1 MQSTRPHPTL
11 FYFGEEDDEVLKS
24 SVDAVKKRPSLPTA
38 NSLHSVSSESPSINN
53 VLLFPIENS
62 HAYSYAH
69 LSPNSLALRLNVLK
83 RSLEILN
90 DRPDWFKTINSHEE
104 GLKNARNEVRNEVR
118 NDMRFE
124 SITESRNSDDEDFK
138 SPTKPL
144 LPASVEGA
152 RRKSSHRLLLA
163 RSLLRNESNDHL
175 STDKFKMLLNASSAA
190 LTALFRPKINRADS
204 LPMSRTSFEDIG
216 EANEE
221 SVGESDTVLNDDLK
235 DIIELLEQD
244 SSIISHNSDIALTL
258 HDLSLSSND
267 EISRKKQNLLKTKML
282 YALATPFVET
292 TAMATSPWAVPPT
305 AAPSPGASL
314 SPLVNASTTA
324 LNLLNSIQQPQ
335 AATATGNR
343 PFHAIS
349 SGKHT
354 SPQSVVTVEADYPWN
369 FKAANDLACLMFG
382 VLKSMIRNLT
392 LLDLIAPQFRNFLTD
407 RLTRVSDESRRKT
420 NNDIIFAGEIIAIS
434 RQAEGGFAWTSIW
447 AKRRK
452 GLIICMFEQIACD
465 AFDVMVLRDVA
476 TYPDSKYVIT
486 NVDEIA
492 GKLITKLD
500 ASGITQ
506 VNVLSES
513 LAADLHS
520 DSSLNESSDIRES
533 EAINAKRYYTVQLN
547 SDDNIPC
554 ALTSYPL
561 EKDDEKFELKIKIHS
576 MPYIAG
582 MFVVDFNDYKVLSCN
597 KAIAKNLFGRSSD
610 VIVNNTI
617 NNIIPGFSD
626 ILKLGLDDPDTATAI
641 VPGLVLPEH
650 FFRKYHA
657 YYKHRIHNNVSPDDL
672 FVNSRGIEG
681 LHRDGKSL
689 FIDVQLRVILT
700 DVFVLWVTYSRHT
713 NKNIT
718 RQLKK
723 LSSASSV
730 NLKGSGGLLT
740 KTRSNPGLS
749 SSKVD
754 LPSQLKLFPKNE
766 SELLELGSASPEMSR
781 QSSLRK
787 PKKANTFAVPVT
799 YITDPT
805 FTNNEFTKSLV
816 GSPLSKTEKQKE
828 NSLTLD
834 IPKKSEQEQRK
845 VSDAGVKHYE
855 NFSEEEMLAIEN
867 ELLAKQQKE
876 SKFWPTTIGARKRT
890 KKYDEFKVLKK
901 MGEGAYGK
909 VVLGEHKDDPAYK
922 VIIKCI
928 DKQRIL
934 VDTWVRD
941 RQLGTIPSEI
951 QVMATLNHEP
961 HPNIMRIIDYFE
973 DPNYYYLETPIF
985 GNPPAIDLFDY
996 IEVKKDMN
1004 ELDCQ
1009 LIFKQVVLAIY
1020 HLHKHGIVHRDI
1032 KDENIIVNEFGVIK
1046 LIDFGSAGYVKL
1058 GPFDVFVG
1066 TIDYASP
1073 EVLRGEKYEGK
1084 PQDIWALGILL
1095 YTMIYKENPFYNVDE
1110 IMEGDMRV
1118 PFVVSKESL
1127 DLVKL
1132 ILNREVADR
1141 PTITDIADHDWLDI

>member
-1 MQSTRPHPTL
+1 MHSSRSQPPL
-11 FYFGEEDDEVLKS
+11 FYLGDEEDDRTSILQNQ
-24 SVDAVKKRPSLPTA
+24 VKKRPLHPPSLLYL
-38 NSLHSVSSESPSINN
+38 SHRSSVSTDAPNIDD

-90 DRPDWFKTINSHEE
+90 DRPEWFK
-104 GLKNARNEVRNEVR
+104 
-118 NDMRFE
+118 
-124 SITESRNSDDEDFK
+124 SIHSREDAINSDDEGTA
-138 SPTKPL
+138 SPKVVPAMIMENTKKKM
-144 LPASVEGA
+144 SN
-152 RRKSSHRLLLA
+152 RLLLA
-163 RSLLRNESNDHL
+163 KTLLRIDSGEHMSND
-175 STDKFKMLLNASSAA
+175 KYKMSLNASSAA
-190 LTALFRPKINRADS
+190 LSAFFGPKLFRSDS
-204 LPMSRTSFEDIG
+204 LPVSRSSFDETEELGEDFVPNDSIL
-216 EANEE
+216 
-221 SVGESDTVLNDDLK
+221 SDDLK
-235 DIIELLEQD
+235 DIIELLEND
-244 SSIISHNSDIALTL
+244 SSIISHNSDIASTL
-258 HDLSLSSND
+258 HDLSLSSHGD
-267 EISRKKQNLLKTKML
+267 GSFKKQNILKTKML
-282 YALATPFVET
+282 YALSTPFVET
-292 TAMATSPWAVPPT
+292 STMATSPWELSA
-305 AAPSPGASL
+305 SPALPALGRGSAL
-314 SPLVNASTTA
+314 PNASTAA

-335 AATATGNR
+335 AASAAGNR

-349 SGKHT
+349 SGKHS
-354 SPQSVVTVEADYPWN
+354 SPQSVVTFDAEFPWN

-382 VLKSMIRNLT
+382 VSKSMIRNLT
-392 LLDLIAPQFRNFLTD
+392 LMDLIAPQFRNFVTD
-407 RLTRVSDESRRKT
+407 RLSRVSGTSLIRNMKN
-420 NNDIIFAGEIIAIS
+420 NNDILFAGEIIAIS

-452 GLIICMFEQIACD
+452 DLIICMFEQITCD
-465 AFDVMVLRDVA
+465 AFDVVVLRDVA

-500 ASGITQ
+500 ATGITQ
-506 VNVLSES
+506 LNVLSES
-513 LAADLHS
+513 LAADLHELDATS
-520 DSSLNESSDIRES
+520 DNSRDVHDS
-533 EAINAKRYYTVQLN
+533 ELINSKRYYTMQLN

-561 EKDDEKFELKIKIHS
+561 EKDDKKFEVKLKIHS

-582 MFVVDFNDYKVLSCN
+582 MFVVNFNSYNVLSCN
-597 KAIAKNLFGRSSD
+597 KAIAKNLFGISSD
-610 VIVNNTI
+610 DIVQKSI
-617 NNIIPGFSD
+617 NNIIPEFTD
-626 ILKLGLDDPDTATAI
+626 ILKWGLEDQEEPTRI

-657 YYKHRIHNNVSPDDL
+657 YLKHKSHSNMTADEL
-672 FVNSRGIEG
+672 FVNSRGIDG
-681 LHRDGKSL
+681 LHRDGKAL
-689 FIDVQLRVILT
+689 YIDVQLRVILK

-713 NKNIT
+713 NKNIS
-718 RQLKK
+718 RQLHK
-723 LSSASSV
+723 LSSASSL
-730 NLKGSGGLLT
+730 NIRGSGSLLT
-740 KTRSNPGLS
+740 KTRSNPNLS
-749 SSKVD
+749 LSKVD

-766 SELLELGSASPEMSR
+766 LEILECGMGSHDLSMHGSFR
-781 QSSLRK
+781 R
-787 PKKANTFAVPVT
+787 PKKANTFSVPVT
-799 YITDPT
+799 YIADR
-805 FTNNEFTKSLV
+805 EFTQDDKFR
-816 GSPLSKTEKQKE
+816 
-828 NSLTLD
+828 NSD
-834 IPKKSEQEQRK
+834 SVRS
-845 VSDAGVKHYE
+845 VSNAVPQPEEVDLLQAPVESSGRRESGTIRKHYE
-855 NFSEEEMLAIEN
+855 KLSEEEILSIEN
-867 ELLAKQQKE
+867 ESLQRQAEK
-876 SKFWPTTIGARKRT
+876 SKFWPISIGAKKRS
-890 KKYDEFKVLKK
+890 KKYEEFKILKK

-909 VVLGEHKDDPAYK
+909 VVLAEHMQDPEYK

-973 DPNYYYLETPIF
+973 DPNYYYLEMPIF

-996 IEVKKDMN
+996 IEVKKDIS

-1009 LIFKQVVLAIY
+1009 LIFKQAVLAIY
-1020 HLHKHGIVHRDI
+1020 HLHKQGIVHRDI

-1118 PFVVSKESL
+1118 PFVVSETSL
-1127 DLVKL
+1127 DLIRF
-1132 ILNREVADR
+1132 ILNREVSER
-1141 PTITDIADHDWLDI
+1141 PTIIDIADHDWLDV

>member
-1 MQSTRPHPTL
+1 MASARPHPTV
-11 FYFGEEDDEVLKS
+11 FYFGEEQEETPRLY
-24 SVDAVKKRPSLPTA
+24 VDAEKKRQSVPTTLPSNNRSMT
-38 NSLHSVSSESPSINN
+38 SDVPSIDN

-90 DRPDWFKTINSHEE
+90 DRPDWFKTINTQEDS
-104 GLKNARNEVRNEVR
+104 K
-118 NDMRFE
+118 
-124 SITESRNSDDEDFK
+124 NSDDEDFK
-138 SPTKPL
+138 L
-144 LPASVEGA
+144 LPKVLPPAGADGA
-152 RRKSSHRLLLA
+152 RKKTPQLQRLT
-163 RSLLRNESNDHL
+163 RSILRNESDL
-175 STDKFKMLLNASSAA
+175 PGDKLNMRLNASSAA
-190 LTALFRPKINRADS
+190 ISAFFRPKFARSDS
-204 LPMSRTSFEDIG
+204 LPISRSSFEDID
-216 EANEE
+216 EVTKEKDT
-221 SVGESDTVLNDDLK
+221 VGECDTVLNDDLK

-244 SSIISHNSDIALTL
+244 SSIISHNSEIASTL

-267 EISRKKQNLLKTKML
+267 EVSKKKQNLLKTKLL
-282 YALATPFVET
+282 YALSTPFVET
-292 TAMATSPWAVPPT
+292 TATPASPWALPASSSSTSVSS
-305 AAPSPGASL
+305 ASPV
-314 SPLVNASTTA
+314 VNASTTA
-324 LNLLNSIQQPQ
+324 LTLLNSIQQPQ
-335 AATATGNR
+335 AASAASNR
-343 PFHAIS
+343 PFHVIS

-354 SPQSVVTVEADYPWN
+354 SPQSVVTVEADFPWN

-392 LLDLIAPQFRNFLTD
+392 LMDLIAPQFRKFVTE
-407 RLTRVSDESRRKT
+407 RLNKLSNDTKRNS
-420 NNDIIFAGEIIAIS
+420 NNDILFAGEIIAIS
-434 RQAEGGFAWTSIW
+434 RQADGGFAWTSIW

-452 GLIICMFEQIACD
+452 GLIICMFEQISCD
-465 AFDVMVLRDVA
+465 AFDVVVLRDVA
-476 TYPDSKYVIT
+476 PDSKYVIT

-513 LAADLHS
+513 LAADLS
-520 DSSLNESSDIRES
+520 NPLDSNDGQSSDIRES
-533 EAINAKRYYTVQLN
+533 EYINAMRYYTVQLN
-547 SDDNIPC
+547 GDDNIPC

-561 EKDDEKFELKIKIHS
+561 EKDETKFEVKLKVHS

-582 MFVVDFNDYKVLSCN
+582 MFVVDFNDHKVLSCN
-597 KAIAKNLFGRSSD
+597 KAIARNLFGRPPDEIVGSS
-610 VIVNNTI
+610 I
-617 NNIIPGFSD
+617 NNIIPAFTD
-626 ILKLGLDDPDTATAI
+626 ILKAGLDAADGPAAI

-657 YYKHRIHNNVSPDDL
+657 YNKHNIYNDVSSEEL
-672 FVNSRGIEG
+672 FVNSRGIDG

-713 NKNIT
+713 KKNIT

-723 LSSASSV
+723 LSSATSV
-730 NLKGSGGLLT
+730 SLKGSTALLT
-740 KTRSNPGLS
+740 KTSGSPLES

-766 SELLELGSASPEMSR
+766 LELLELGSPSPAMSR
-781 QSSLRK
+781 HSSLRK

-799 YITDPT
+799 YISDPT
-805 FTNNEFTKSLV
+805 FTEDESLF
-816 GSPLSKTEKQKE
+816 SKT
-828 NSLTLD
+828 NGNRRLST
-834 IPKKSEQEQRK
+834 SEQYKGSSDVTNVPLKTDKPERK
-845 VSDAGVKHYE
+845 VSEAAVRKYE
-855 NFSEEEMLAIEN
+855 KFSEEEMLAIEN

-876 SKFWPTTIGARKRT
+876 SKYWPTTIGARKRT
-890 KKYDEFKVLKK
+890 KKYEEFKVLKK

-909 VVLGEHKDDPAYK
+909 VVLAEHKDDPAYK

-1110 IMEGDMRV
+1110 IMEGELRV
-1118 PFVVSKESL
+1118 PFVVSDSSL

-1132 ILNREVADR
+1132 ILNREVSER
-1141 PTITDIADHDWLDI
+1141 PTITDIADHDWLDV

>member
-1 MQSTRPHPTL
+1 MASTRPHPTL
-11 FYFGEEDDEVLKS
+11 FYVGEEEEDGPRALVDVEKRRGSVLANFPS
-24 SVDAVKKRPSLPTA
+24 NHRPVASDI
-38 NSLHSVSSESPSINN
+38 PSIDN

-90 DRPDWFKTINSHEE
+90 DRPDWFKTINTHEE
-104 GLKNARNEVRNEVR
+104 SK
-118 NDMRFE
+118 
-124 SITESRNSDDEDFK
+124 NSDDEDFK
-138 SPTKPL
+138 S
-144 LPASVEGA
+144 LPVIFPSVDGTRKKASQ
-152 RRKSSHRLLLA
+152 RLKLQ
-163 RSLLRNESNDHL
+163 RSILRNESGEYL
-175 STDKFKMLLNASSAA
+175 PGDKFKMRLNASSAA
-190 LTALFRPKINRADS
+190 LSAFFRPKPTRADS
-204 LPMSRTSFEDIG
+204 MPVSRNSFVDIEEVKED
-216 EANEE
+216 A
-221 SVGESDTVLNDDLK
+221 VGDNDSVLNDDLK

-244 SSIISHNSDIALTL
+244 SSIISHNSDIASTL
-258 HDLSLSSND
+258 HDLSLSSNN
-267 EISRKKQNLLKTKML
+267 EVSKKKQNILKTKLL
-282 YALATPFVET
+282 YALSMPFVET
-292 TAMATSPWAVPPT
+292 NAMAASPWALTSSTSSSSVSS
-305 AAPSPGASL
+305 ASPV
-314 SPLVNASTTA
+314 VNASTTA

-335 AATATGNR
+335 AATAPGNR

-354 SPQSVVTVEADYPWN
+354 SPQSVVTVEADFPWS

-392 LLDLIAPQFRNFLTD
+392 LMDLIAPQFRKFVTEKLNKL
-407 RLTRVSDESRRKT
+407 SDDT
-420 NNDIIFAGEIIAIS
+420 NSKATKDILFAGEIIAIS

-465 AFDVMVLRDVA
+465 AFDVVVLRDVA

-506 VNVLSES
+506 VSVLSES
-513 LAADLHS
+513 LAADLHKSLDPSEGQS
-520 DSSLNESSDIRES
+520 DTLES

-561 EKDDEKFELKIKIHS
+561 EKDKSKFELKIKIHS

-582 MFVVDFNDYKVLSCN
+582 MFVVDFNDHKVLSCN
-597 KAIAKNLFGRSSD
+597 PAIAKNLFGRSAIE
-610 VIVNNTI
+610 IVGNSI
-617 NNIIPGFSD
+617 NNIIPAFTD
-626 ILKLGLDDPDTATAI
+626 ILKMGIDSPDGPTSI

-657 YYKHRIHNNVSPDDL
+657 YYKHTIHSNVSPDEL
-672 FVNSRGIEG
+672 FVNSRGIDG

-689 FIDVQLRVILT
+689 YIDVQLRVILT

-713 NKNIT
+713 NKNIS

-723 LSSASSV
+723 LSSATSMS
-730 NLKGSGGLLT
+730 LKGSTGLLT
-740 KTRSNPGLS
+740 KTRSSPGQS

-766 SELLELGSASPEMSR
+766 SELLELGTPSPAISR

-787 PKKANTFAVPVT
+787 PKKANTFAVPVM
-799 YITDPT
+799 YISDPT
-805 FTNNEFTKSLV
+805 FKETERFRKSDSLRRV
-816 GSPLSKTEKQKE
+816 STTEMYKESSDVTLSPLKTDLPERE
-828 NSLTLD
+828 ST
-834 IPKKSEQEQRK
+834 E
-845 VSDAGVKHYE
+845 AGVKHYE
-855 NFSEEEMLAIEN
+855 QFSEEEMLAIEN

-876 SKFWPTTIGARKRT
+876 SKYWPTTIGAKKRT

-909 VVLGEHKDDPAYK
+909 VVLAEHKDDPAYK

-985 GNPPAIDLFDY
+985 GNPPAIDVFDY

-1110 IMEGDMRV
+1110 IMEGELRV
-1118 PFVVSKESL
+1118 PFVVSECSL

-1132 ILNREVADR
+1132 ILTREVSDR
-1141 PTITDIADHDWLDI
+1141 PTITDIADHDWLDV

>member
-1 MQSTRPHPTL
+1 MASARPHPTV
-11 FYFGEEDDEVLKS
+11 FYFGEEQEETPRLY
-24 SVDAVKKRPSLPTA
+24 VDSEKKRQSVPTTLPSNNRTMA
-38 NSLHSVSSESPSINN
+38 SDVPSIDN

-90 DRPDWFKTINSHEE
+90 DRPDWFKTINTQEDS
-104 GLKNARNEVRNEVR
+104 K
-118 NDMRFE
+118 
-124 SITESRNSDDEDFK
+124 NSDDEDFK
-138 SPTKPL
+138 L
-144 LPASVEGA
+144 LPKVLPPAGTDGV
-152 RRKSSHRLLLA
+152 RKKTPQLQRLT
-163 RSLLRNESNDHL
+163 RSILRNEIGEHSPG
-175 STDKFKMLLNASSAA
+175 DKLKMRLNASSAA
-190 LTALFRPKINRADS
+190 ISAFFRPKYSRADS
-204 LPMSRTSFEDIG
+204 LPISRSSFEDID
-216 EANEE
+216 EATKDT
-221 SVGESDTVLNDDLK
+221 VGDCDSVLNDDLK

-244 SSIISHNSDIALTL
+244 SSIISHNSDIASTL

-267 EISRKKQNLLKTKML
+267 EMSKKKQNLLKTKLL
-282 YALATPFVET
+282 YALSTPFVET
-292 TAMATSPWAVPPT
+292 TATPASPWALPASSSSTSVSS
-305 AAPSPGASL
+305 ASP
-314 SPLVNASTTA
+314 VNASTTA
-324 LNLLNSIQQPQ
+324 LNLLNSMQQPL
-335 AATATGNR
+335 AASAASNR
-343 PFHAIS
+343 PFHVIS

-354 SPQSVVTVEADYPWN
+354 SPQSVVTVEEDFPWN

-392 LLDLIAPQFRNFLTD
+392 LLDLIAPQFRKFVTE
-407 RLTRVSDESRRKT
+407 RLNKVSAGAKRNT
-420 NNDIIFAGEIIAIS
+420 NNDILFAGEIIAIS
-434 RQAEGGFAWTSIW
+434 RQADGGFAWTSIW

-452 GLIICMFEQIACD
+452 GIIICMFEQIACD
-465 AFDVMVLRDVA
+465 AFDVVVLRDVE
-476 TYPDSKYVIT
+476 TPDSKYVIT

-513 LAADLHS
+513 LAADMRNPLGS
-520 DSSLNESSDIRES
+520 DDSQSSDVRES
-533 EAINAKRYYTVQLN
+533 EYINSMRYYTVQLN
-547 SDDNIPC
+547 GDDNIPC

-561 EKDDEKFELKIKIHS
+561 EKDETKFEVKIKVHS

-597 KAIAKNLFGRSSD
+597 NAIARNLFGIPPDEIVGSS
-610 VIVNNTI
+610 I
-617 NNIIPGFSD
+617 NHIIPAFTD
-626 ILKLGLDDPDTATAI
+626 ILRSGLDTDDGAAAI

-657 YYKHRIHNNVSPDDL
+657 YHKHKIHNNVSSEEL
-672 FVNSRGIEG
+672 FVNSRGIDG

-689 FIDVQLRVILT
+689 YIDVQLRVILT

-713 NKNIT
+713 NKNIS

-723 LSSASSV
+723 LSSATSV
-730 NLKGSGGLLT
+730 SLKGSTTLLA
-740 KTRSNPGLS
+740 KSRSSPLQS
-749 SSKVD
+749 SSNVD

-766 SELLELGSASPEMSR
+766 SELLELGSPSPSISR
-781 QSSLRK
+781 HSSFRK

-799 YITDPT
+799 FISDPT
-805 FTNNEFTKSLV
+805 FAEDESLFRKTDGDRRLSTSGQYKGSSDVTDVSLKSDK
-816 GSPLSKTEKQKE
+816 P
-828 NSLTLD
+828 D
-834 IPKKSEQEQRK
+834 RK
-845 VSDAGVKHYE
+845 VSESAVRKYE
-855 NFSEEEMLAIEN
+855 KFSEEEMLSIEN
-867 ELLAKQQKE
+867 DLLAKQQME
-876 SKFWPTTIGARKRT
+876 SKYWPTTIGARKRT

-909 VVLGEHKDDPAYK
+909 VVLAEHKDDPAYK

-1110 IMEGDMRV
+1110 IMEGELRV
-1118 PFVVSKESL
+1118 PFVVSESSL

-1132 ILNREVADR
+1132 ILNREVSER
-1141 PTITDIADHDWLDI
+1141 PTITDIADHDWLDV

>member
-1 MQSTRPHPTL
+1 MHSSRVQPLL
-11 FYFGEEDDEVLKS
+11 FYFGEDDDDKPTPRGQLK
-24 SVDAVKKRPSLPTA
+24 KLPPPLTTTRLSISNGQPA
-38 NSLHSVSSESPSINN
+38 IINIPSIDE

-90 DRPDWFKTINSHEE
+90 DRPDWFKSINTHEE
-104 GLKNARNEVRNEVR
+104 PN
-118 NDMRFE
+118 
-124 SITESRNSDDEDFK
+124 NSDDDSSVLSF
-138 SPTKPL
+138 T
-144 LPASVEGA
+144 PAIVVEAA

-163 RSLLRNESNDHL
+163 KTLLRNDSGEHLPNDKYNL
-175 STDKFKMLLNASSAA
+175 SLNASSAA
-190 LTALFRPKINRADS
+190 LSALFRPKFGRADS
-204 LPMSRTSFEDIG
+204 LPVSRCSFDES
-216 EANEE
+216 EE
-221 SVGESDTVLNDDLK
+221 SREEMLSNDTILSDDLK
-235 DIIELLEQD
+235 DIIELLEKD
-244 SSIISHNSDIALTL
+244 LSIISHNSDIASTL
-258 HDLSLSSND
+258 HDLSLSSNTED
-267 EISRKKQNLLKTKML
+267 SRRKQNALKTKML
-282 YALATPFVET
+282 YALSTPFVET
-292 TAMATSPWAVPPT
+292 STMAASPWA
-305 AAPSPGASL
+305 PSIASSSPSL
-314 SPLVNASTTA
+314 SPALGDRASLPNASSAA
-324 LNLLNSIQQPQ
+324 LSLLNSIQQPLAS
-335 AATATGNR
+335 AAPGNR

-354 SPQSVVTVEADYPWN
+354 SPQSVVTVEAEYPWN

-392 LLDLIAPQFRNFLTD
+392 LMDLIAPQFRNFVIE
-407 RLTRVSDESRRKT
+407 RLNRMSTASLSKKSK
-420 NNDIIFAGEIIAIS
+420 NNRDIIFAGEIIAIS

-447 AKRRK
+447 AKKRDN
-452 GLIICMFEQIACD
+452 LIICMFEQITCD
-465 AFDVMVLRDVA
+465 AFDVVVLRDVA

-506 VNVLSES
+506 LNVLSES
-513 LAADLHS
+513 LAADLHELDNEPS
-520 DSSLNESSDIRES
+520 ESTDLRDSEL
-533 EAINAKRYYTVQLN
+533 INSKRYYTVQLN
-547 SDDNIPC
+547 GDDSIPC

-561 EKDDEKFELKIKIHS
+561 EKDESKFEVKIKIHS

-582 MFVVDFNDYKVLSCN
+582 MFVVDFKTFNVLSCN
-597 KAIAKNLFGRSSD
+597 KAIAKNLFGLSSGY
-610 VIVNNTI
+610 IVEKSINTI
-617 NNIIPGFSD
+617 IPSFTE
-626 ILKLGLDDPDTATAI
+626 ILSMGLEDQDEPIKI

-650 FFRKYHA
+650 FFRKYDAELRHESHSNLTA
-657 YYKHRIHNNVSPDDL
+657 DEL
-672 FVNSRGIEG
+672 FINSRGIG
-681 LHRDGKSL
+681 GIHRDGKQL
-689 FIDVQLRVILT
+689 FIDIQLRVILQ

-713 NKNIT
+713 NKNIS
-718 RQLKK
+718 RQLHK
-723 LSSASSV
+723 LTSASSLS
-730 NLKGSGGLLT
+730 LKSSGNLLT
-740 KTRSNPGLS
+740 KTRSNPDVS
-749 SSKVD
+749 TSRVD

-766 SELLELGSASPEMSR
+766 SDILECGNGSPGISR
-781 QSSLRK
+781 QNSMRR
-787 PKKANTFAVPVT
+787 PKKANTFAIPVT
-799 YITDPT
+799 YITDTTLAKEDRTLRKIDSNRNPST
-805 FTNNEFTKSLV
+805 
-816 GSPLSKTEKQKE
+816 TESQTMGVPDE
-828 NSLTLD
+828 SD
-834 IPKKSEQEQRK
+834 SSQRK
-845 VSDAGVKHYE
+845 ESESGTRHYE
-855 NFSEEEMLAIEN
+855 KFSEEEMLSIEN
-867 ELLAKQQKE
+867 ETLEKQAKE
-876 SKFWPTTIGARKRT
+876 SKFWPTTIGERKRS
-890 KKYDEFKVLKK
+890 KKYEEFKVLKK

-909 VVLGEHKDDPAYK
+909 VVLAEHKDDPAYK

-951 QVMATLNHEP
+951 QVMATLNREP

-996 IEVKKDMN
+996 IEVKNDMN

-1118 PFVVSKESL
+1118 PFILSETSI
-1127 DLVKL
+1127 DLVRR
-1132 ILNREVADR
+1132 ILNRDVAQR
-1141 PTITDIADHDWLDI
+1141 PTITDIADHDWLDV